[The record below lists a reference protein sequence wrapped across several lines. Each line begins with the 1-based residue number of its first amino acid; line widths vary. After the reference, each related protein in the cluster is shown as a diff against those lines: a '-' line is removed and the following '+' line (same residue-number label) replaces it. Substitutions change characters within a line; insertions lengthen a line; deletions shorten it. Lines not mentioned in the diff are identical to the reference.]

1 MLRWTPKDIDQLR
14 RVLEDQPGDG
24 KVEADQDTGVTE
36 STVNEPR
43 ARPMWPGDLVI
54 TTPRKDYPE
63 AVVKIS
69 KRS

>member
-14 RVLEDQPGDG
+14 RVLEDQPGDR

-36 STVNEPR
+36 RTVDQLR

-54 TTPRKDYPE
+54 TTPREDYSE
-63 AVVKIS
+63 GVVKIS
-69 KRS
+69 RRS

>member
-14 RVLEDQPGDG
+14 RVLEDQPGDR

-36 STVNEPR
+36 KTVDELR
-43 ARPMWPGDLVI
+43 ARPMWPGNLVV
-54 TTPRKDYPE
+54 TTPREGYPE

-69 KRS
+69 KGS